1 MIMAKVQKTSP
12 AEVTKEQLIADFK
25 VVIADAEALI
35 RATADQGDVALS
47 KLRSQAETSL
57 LNAKDKLSGVQEDLL
72 EKGKTAAK
80 TADEYVHENP
90 WKAIGVAAGVGLLVG
105 LLIGKR

>member
-1 MIMAKVQKTSP
+1 MAKVQKTSP

-35 RATADQGDVALS
+35 KATADQGDVALS

-72 EKGKTAAK
+72 EKGKAAAK
-80 TADEYVHENP
+80 TADAHHPRRRILRTETICPLRQRLRGRPRDRPE
-90 WKAIGVAAGVGLLVG
+90 
-105 LLIGKR
+105 